1 MFFCAISNTFRY
13 VILPT
18 VIKRKMKGIQLNP
31 VYELAN
37 FAKYFI
43 QNMDLKDNF
52 RRFIAPSEVLDSG
65 MVNSL
70 YRFRI

>member
-1 MFFCAISNTFRY
+1 
-13 VILPT
+13 
-18 VIKRKMKGIQLNP
+18 MKGIQLNP

-43 QNMDLKDNF
+43 QTMDLKDNF

-70 YRFRI
+70 YRFRIWQIK